1 MILLTEV
8 TINIS
13 NFFVMINIFVTH
25 VLTCIFKSCF
35 STLQPK
41 KSVFSGFGGF
51 NKTQP
56 SSFDFLA
63 NLTNGNKTTNGSGKV
78 DSEQP
83 LCPVGNKVI
92 ESEGHHFYIPI
103 STTPSTKTTFGTPTT
118 QMSPF
123 GRTGTNTT
131 TTLFGSTTGSPF
143 KIPTSTGSTEAPK
156 QNNPDPQASSVFATN
171 ISSKSVFGLNTVPST
186 PSQISTATSTPK
198 ADEAERK
205 EEKADEKKMN
215 YYSKL
220 KGLNESVSDW
230 IKKHVEETPLCIL
243 SPIFKDYEKYLK
255 EIQEEFHGTSEESK
269 IKMNDNNP
277 AETKPIP
284 STNVTK
290 TTTETLNTSGSS
302 IFAASNAKVAIF
314 GSQNATVATT
324 EKPSSEFPFGIKTS
338 SSTVT
343 TTSGGFSFGI
353 NTGSS
358 ATTTSA
364 PFLFT
369 TNTTGV
375 NGAAPFSFGTGKPF
389 SFSSNIQTRNVE
401 KKDEDKE
408 QEDDEPPKV
417 EFTPVVEE
425 NSVFD
430 KKCKVFIKKD
440 GNFVDKGVG
449 TLYVKKIEESGK
461 HQLLVRANTNLG
473 TVTLN
478 MILSASIPMQRL
490 GKNNVMLVCIP
501 TPDHK
506 PPPTT
511 VLIRVKTSEEADELL
526 ETLNKYK
533 A

>member
-1 MILLTEV
+1 M
-8 TINIS
+8 
-13 NFFVMINIFVTH
+13 
-25 VLTCIFKSCF
+25 
-35 STLQPK
+35 
-41 KSVFSGFGGF
+41 
-51 NKTQP
+51 
-56 SSFDFLA
+56 A
-63 NLTNGNKTTNGSGKV
+63 NLTNGNKTINGSGKV
-78 DSEQP
+78 DSGQSSSP
-83 LCPVGNKVI
+83 IGNKLA
-92 ESEGHHFYIPI
+92 EGGGKSFYIPI
-103 STTPSTKTTFGTPTT
+103 SSSPSTKTTFGMPTT

-123 GRTGTNTT
+123 GGAGTGAT
-131 TTLFGSTTGSPF
+131 TTLFGSTVDNPF
-143 KIPTSTGSTEAPK
+143 KIPTSTGSTENQKP
-156 QNNPDPQASSVFATN
+156 NNPDPQASSVFATN
-171 ISSKSVFGLNTVPST
+171 TSAKSVFGLNT
-186 PSQISTATSTPK
+186 ATSTPPMSTTTTSSPK
-198 ADEAERK
+198 ADGTERK
-205 EEKADEKKMN
+205 EEKANEKKMN

-255 EIQEEFHGTSEESK
+255 EIQEEYHGTGEESK
-269 IKMNDNNP
+269 SKTNASKP

-284 STNVTK
+284 STNVPK
-290 TTTETLNTSGSS
+290 STTETLNTSGSS
-302 IFAASNAKVAIF
+302 VFAASNTKVTMF
-314 GSQNATVATT
+314 GNQSATVATA
-324 EKPSSEFPFGIKTS
+324 EKPYSDFSFGIKMS
-338 SSTVT
+338 SNTAS
-343 TTSGGFSFGI
+343 TTSGGNSFGI

-358 ATTTSA
+358 AITTSA
-364 PFLFT
+364 PFSFT
-369 TNTTGV
+369 TNTTGI

-389 SFSSNIQTRNVE
+389 SFNSNIQTKSAEN
-401 KKDEDKE
+401 KDENKE
-408 QEDDEPPKV
+408 QDDEPPKV

-440 GNFVDKGVG
+440 SNFVDKGVG

-473 TVTLN
+473 TVSLN
-478 MILSASIPMQRL
+478 MILSSSIPIQRL

-501 TPDHK
+501 TPDYK

>member
-1 MILLTEV
+1 MFYILV
-8 TINIS
+8 YI
-13 NFFVMINIFVTH
+13 FFII
-25 VLTCIFKSCF
+25 
-35 STLQPK
+35 LQPK

-63 NLTNGNKTTNGSGKV
+63 NLTNGNKTTNGAGKADSGQ
-78 DSEQP
+78 SSSP
-83 LCPVGNKVI
+83 FGNKPV
-92 ESEGHHFYIPI
+92 SGGGLFNIPI
-103 STTPSTKTTFGTPTT
+103 SSSPSTKTAFGMPTT

-123 GRTGTNTT
+123 GSTGTNTT
-131 TTLFGSTTGSPF
+131 TALFGSTGDNPF
-143 KIPTSTGSTEAPK
+143 KIPTSTGSTETPK
-156 QNNPDPQASSVFATN
+156 PNHQDSQASSVFATN
-171 ISSKSVFGLNTVPST
+171 TSPKSIFGLN
-186 PSQISTATSTPK
+186 TATSTPSKMSTIIPSPK
-198 ADEAERK
+198 AEKK
-205 EEKADEKKMN
+205 EEKTDEKKMN

-243 SPIFKDYEKYLK
+243 SPIFKDYEKHLK
-255 EIQEEFHGTSEESK
+255 EIQEEFHGTGEETQIK
-269 IKMNDNNP
+269 INDNKP
-277 AETKPIP
+277 VEAKPIP
-284 STNVTK
+284 STNATK
-290 TTTETLNTSGSS
+290 STTNTLSTSGVSV
-302 IFAASNAKVAIF
+302 FAASNSKLPMF
-314 GSQNATVATT
+314 GSQNTTVFTT
-324 EKPSSEFPFGIKTS
+324 EKPSSECSFGIKTS
-338 SSTVT
+338 NSTTT

-358 ATTTSA
+358 TTTTSA
-364 PFLFT
+364 PFSFT
-369 TNTTGV
+369 TSTTSN
-375 NGAAPFSFGTGKPF
+375 NGAAPFSFGIGKPF
-389 SFSSNIQTRNVE
+389 SFSSNIQTKSDE
-401 KKDEDKE
+401 KKEENKD

-449 TLYVKKIEESGK
+449 TLYIKKIEECGK

-473 TVTLN
+473 TVALN
-478 MILSASIPMQRL
+478 MILSSSIPTQRL

>member
-1 MILLTEV
+1 M
-8 TINIS
+8 
-13 NFFVMINIFVTH
+13 
-25 VLTCIFKSCF
+25 
-35 STLQPK
+35 
-41 KSVFSGFGGF
+41 
-51 NKTQP
+51 
-56 SSFDFLA
+56 
-63 NLTNGNKTTNGSGKV
+63 TNGNKTTNGSEKV
-78 DSEQP
+78 DSEQSSN
-83 LCPVGNKVI
+83 PVGNKLV
-92 ESEGHHFYIPI
+92 ESGGHCFNIPI
-103 STTPSTKTTFGTPTT
+103 STSCSTKTTFGTPTT

-123 GRTGTNTT
+123 GRTGTSSTS
-131 TTLFGSTTGSPF
+131 LFGSTADSPF
-143 KIPTSTGSTEAPK
+143 KIPTSSASTEAPK
-156 QNNPDPQASSVFATN
+156 PNNPDPQASSVFATN
-171 ISSKSVFGLNTVPST
+171 TASKSIFGLNT
-186 PSQISTATSTPK
+186 ATSTSSKMVTNISPK
-198 ADEAERK
+198 ADEPERK
-205 EEKADEKKMN
+205 EEKPDEKKMN

-220 KGLNESVSDW
+220 IGLNESVSEW

-255 EIQEEFHGTSEESK
+255 EIQEEFHGTGDKTKINDSK
-269 IKMNDNNP
+269 P

-290 TTTETLNTSGSS
+290 STTDTLNTSGSS
-302 IFAASNAKVAIF
+302 IFAASNSKAVMF
-314 GSQNATVATT
+314 GSQNATGSTT
-324 EKPSSEFPFGIKTS
+324 EKPPQSPFSVKTS
-338 SSTVT
+338 GSTAT

-353 NTGSS
+353 NTSSS

-364 PFLFT
+364 PFSFT
-369 TNTTGV
+369 ANTTGV

-389 SFSSNIQTRNVE
+389 SFSSNIQTKSVE
-401 KKDEDKE
+401 KKEEDKE
-408 QEDDEPPKV
+408 QENDEPPKV

-461 HQLLVRANTNLG
+461 YQLLVRANTNLG
-473 TVTLN
+473 TISLN
-478 MILSASIPMQRL
+478 MILSSSIPMQRL

>member
-1 MILLTEV
+1 M
-8 TINIS
+8 
-13 NFFVMINIFVTH
+13 
-25 VLTCIFKSCF
+25 
-35 STLQPK
+35 QPK

-63 NLTNGNKTTNGSGKV
+63 NLTNGNKTTNGSEKV
-78 DSEQP
+78 DSGHSSSP
-83 LCPVGNKVI
+83 FGTKPVSSGGLF
-92 ESEGHHFYIPI
+92 SIPV
-103 STTPSTKTTFGTPTT
+103 SSSPPTKTTFGMITT

-123 GRTGTNTT
+123 GSTGTST
-131 TTLFGSTTGSPF
+131 TTLFGSTGDSPF
-143 KIPTSTGSTEAPK
+143 KMPTATSSTESPK
-156 QNNPDPQASSVFATN
+156 TNVPDPQSSSVFATN
-171 ISSKSVFGLNTVPST
+171 NSPKSVFGLNT
-186 PSQISTATSTPK
+186 ATSTSSKLPTVTPK
-198 ADEAERK
+198 AEEAERK
-205 EEKADEKKMN
+205 EEKNDEKKMN

-230 IKKHVEETPLCIL
+230 IKKHVEATPLCIL
-243 SPIFKDYEKYLK
+243 SPIFKDYETYLK
-255 EIQEEFHGTSEESK
+255 EIQEEYHGTGEETTT
-269 IKMNDNNP
+269 KMNDNKP
-277 AETKPIP
+277 TDTKPIP

-290 TTTETLNTSGSS
+290 STTETD
-302 IFAASNAKVAIF
+302 FAASNPKLVF
-314 GSQNATVATT
+314 GSQNATAST
-324 EKPSSEFPFGIKTS
+324 EKTSSEFSFGIKTS

-364 PFLFT
+364 PFSFT
-369 TNTTGV
+369 TNTTGI
-375 NGAAPFSFGTGKPF
+375 NGATPFSFGNGKPF
-389 SFSSNIQTRNVE
+389 SFSSKIQTKSEE
-401 KKDEDKE
+401 KKDDNVE
-408 QEDDEPPKV
+408 QDDDEPPKV

-430 KKCKVFIKKD
+430 KKCKVFVKKD

-473 TVTLN
+473 TVSLN
-478 MILSASIPMQRL
+478 MILSSSIPTKRL

-501 TPDHK
+501 TPDHQ
-506 PPPTT
+506 PPPTS

>member
-1 MILLTEV
+1 M
-8 TINIS
+8 
-13 NFFVMINIFVTH
+13 
-25 VLTCIFKSCF
+25 
-35 STLQPK
+35 QPK

-78 DSEQP
+78 DSGQSSSP
-83 LCPVGNKVI
+83 LSSSPFVNKPVSSGGLF
-92 ESEGHHFYIPI
+92 SIPT
-103 STTPSTKTTFGTPTT
+103 SSSPSTKTTFGMPTT
-118 QMSPF
+118 QTSPF
-123 GRTGTNTT
+123 GTGTSTATT
-131 TTLFGSTTGSPF
+131 IFGSTGDSPF
-143 KIPTSTGSTEAPK
+143 KVPTSTVSTITPK
-156 QNNPDPQASSVFATN
+156 PKNPDPRSSSVFATN
-171 ISSKSVFGLNTVPST
+171 TSPKSIFGTNTANSIPSKMST
-186 PSQISTATSTPK
+186 TTLPPK
-198 ADEAERK
+198 ADEAEK
-205 EEKADEKKMN
+205 KQEKSDEKKMN

-255 EIQEEFHGTSEESK
+255 EIQEEFHGTGEKTQTK
-269 IKMNDNNP
+269 INDKKP
-277 AETKPIP
+277 TETKLIP
-284 STNVTK
+284 STNEAK
-290 TTTETLNTSGSS
+290 STTETV
-302 IFAASNAKVAIF
+302 FAASNSKTAMF
-314 GSQNATVATT
+314 GSHNATVSTT
-324 EKPSSEFPFGIKTS
+324 NKPSSEVSFGIKSS
-338 SSTVT
+338 SSTTT

-353 NTGSS
+353 KTGSS

-364 PFLFT
+364 PFSFA
-369 TNTTGV
+369 TNTTGI
-375 NGAAPFSFGTGKPF
+375 NGAAPFSFGIGKPF
-389 SFSSNIQTRNVE
+389 SFSSNIQTKSEE
-401 KKDEDKE
+401 KTDQNKE

-449 TLYVKKIEESGK
+449 TLYVKKVEESGK

-473 TVTLN
+473 TVALN
-478 MILSASIPMQRL
+478 MILSSSIPTQRL